1 MRAPLTSVPIIWRSV
16 KQTSRTLRVGDGH
29 TNQPFIRARPMLDEY
44 TATGTRTVLV
54 RSRLSQLEPFAES
67 VFVLRFVP
75 CTYSHLP
82 AAFFYVSLFL
92 GPI

>member
-1 MRAPLTSVPIIWRSV
+1 
-16 KQTSRTLRVGDGH
+16 
-29 TNQPFIRARPMLDEY
+29 MLDEY